1 MTIDSITINWMDD
14 YVRFN
19 GYGNLE
25 TASRIPYDD
34 EAETIIRE

>member
-1 MTIDSITINWMDD
+1 MND

-19 GYGNLE
+19 RYGNLE

-34 EAETIIRE
+34 EADTIIREWIYDKTDI